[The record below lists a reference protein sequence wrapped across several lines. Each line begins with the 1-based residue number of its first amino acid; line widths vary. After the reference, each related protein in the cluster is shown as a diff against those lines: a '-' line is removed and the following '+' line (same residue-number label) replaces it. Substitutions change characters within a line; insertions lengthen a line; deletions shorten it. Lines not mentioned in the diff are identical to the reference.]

1 MITAILLLS
10 TQTAPLDAD
19 WIERFTLAADRLT
32 LAAVEASGQ
41 TRDLEEL
48 WVSGET
54 EQVLELLNGRACIVS
69 SRTATGGLTCAAGGP
84 LPDGNLETAGFHND
98 RGRRLDRLR
107 GGGQAFLLTGIQG
120 TEWRLLAW
128 IDASRGVVLG
138 PGVSTAQPDQPLIL
152 SPEPAA
158 ATGLPWWF
166 WPLCLG
172 LVMLGMIWG
181 RRHRRGFSQEEMDAH
196 IEAERQRAHDLV
208 HAMDRLFE
216 TQAALA
222 KGIERGDVLPEP
234 SRWGHQQVG
243 EAMNALFGRWR
254 DAAQEVGESLER
266 LLEGSEPRDRELEI
280 EHWLD
285 EKLAPLSQLGTLLSQ
300 LAIVMEQQGE
310 MRRSRQLRARRAG
323 LLRYVD
329 TLRMEI
335 LTLQLEGSQ
344 AVTRHRN
351 LALLSD
357 SVDQLLRQVGGRI
370 EELDGEESK
379 IPVLSDLRRRLL
391 PFDQTESQPA
401 DERRSTARRM

>member
-1 MITAILLLS
+1 MIATILLLS
-10 TQTAPLDAD
+10 TPTIPLDAD
-19 WIERFTLAADRLT
+19 WVERFTLAADRLT

-41 TRDLEEL
+41 TRSLEEL

-54 EQVLELLNGRACIVS
+54 EQALELLNGRACLVS
-69 SRTATGGLTCAAGGP
+69 SRIATGGLTCAAGGP
-84 LPDGNLETAGFHND
+84 LPDGSLEAAGFHND

-107 GGGQAFLLTGIQG
+107 GGGQQFLITAIQG

-128 IDASRGVVLG
+128 IDASRGVVMG
-138 PGVSTAQPDQPLIL
+138 GGVSSAHRDQPAVM
-152 SPEPAA
+152 STEPAV

-166 WPLCLG
+166 WPLCFG
-172 LVMLGMIWG
+172 LVMIGMIWG
-181 RRHRRGFSQEEMDAH
+181 RRHRRGFSQEEVDARV
-196 IEAERQRAHDLV
+196 EVERQRAQDLV
-208 HAMDRLFE
+208 QAMDRLFE

-222 KGIERGDVLPEP
+222 RGIERGEPLPEP
-234 SRWGHQQVG
+234 NRWGHQQVG
-243 EAMNALFGRWR
+243 EAMNALFSRWR
-254 DAAQEVGESLER
+254 DAAQGVGESLER
-266 LLEGSEPRDRELEI
+266 LLEEAEPRDEEQAL

-310 MRRSRQLRARRAG
+310 MRRARQLRARRAG

-329 TLRMEI
+329 TLRGEI
-335 LTLQLEGSQ
+335 LTLQLEGSG

-379 IPVLSDLRRRLL
+379 VPILSDLRRRLL
-391 PFDQTESQPA
+391 PFEKTESEQA
-401 DERRSTARRM
+401 HERRSTARRT